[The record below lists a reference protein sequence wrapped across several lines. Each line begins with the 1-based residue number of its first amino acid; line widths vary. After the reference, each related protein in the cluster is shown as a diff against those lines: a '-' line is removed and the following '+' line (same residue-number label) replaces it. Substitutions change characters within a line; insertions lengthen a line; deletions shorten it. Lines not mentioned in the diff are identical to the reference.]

1 MWNSADGGK
10 TWNLVGPMGGTDN
23 GPDGLAAD
31 PVVAVGPHRQVV
43 VAGLAVDIQ
52 PTGTLAL
59 HAGTRVSTDAGR
71 SFAAFGTAEQVSVP
85 PPCLAGAAA
94 CDFLDKP
101 WVAVDTTRS
110 AYRGS
115 VYLAWIHRQLP
126 SGLEDLRFAVSR
138 DAGRSYG
145 PPLVLQHTS
154 TADVLP
160 TGFNENPQLAVRPDG
175 TIDAVWNGLR
185 EGVPYILH
193 AVSTDG
199 GRSFSGAE
207 RVVRLDPTASRRGIV
222 PTLAVSP
229 KGRLGLCWA
238 QSVAADHYDPRVRC
252 VVADRHGD
260 WRGPR
265 RRLPDNRDRQYLPA
279 ATFQGERL
287 WLAAYV
293 ASATRTTVVA
303 VAMGKHDE
311 GFRPPMTLQGS
322 IHGDVSA
329 APLTALGG
337 HPIGA
342 LAIAAEPGRRFS
354 STWRCS
360 STSGRRP
367 RPCLN
372 EPRGGPAQADDAT
385 DFGAYFASSSEDR
398 RSGRGA

>member
-1 MWNSADGGK
+1 MTTVLEPPAGLRAAEPFIALDRAHPQHLYVASMVAPVASPMPGAAARYAVWNSADGGK

-52 PTGTLAL
+52 PTGTLA
-59 HAGTRVSTDAGR
+59 HAGTRLS
-71 SFAAFGTAEQVSVP
+71 S
-85 PPCLAGAAA
+85 
-94 CDFLDKP
+94 
-101 WVAVDTTRS
+101 
-110 AYRGS
+110 
-115 VYLAWIHRQLP
+115 
-126 SGLEDLRFAVSR
+126 

-145 PPLVLQHTS
+145 SLLVLQHTS

-199 GRSFSGAE
+199 GRSFSAAE
-207 RVVRLDPTASRRGIV
+207 RVVRPDPTVSRRGIV

-238 QSVAADHYDPRVRC
+238 QSVAADQYDPRVRC
-252 VVADRHGD
+252 VVADRHGG

-265 RRLPDNRDRQYLPA
+265 RLLPDNRDRQYLPA

-287 WLAAYV
+287 WVAAYV
-293 ASATRTTVVA
+293 ASATKTTW
-303 VAMGKHDE
+303 
-311 GFRPPMTLQGS
+311 PS
-322 IHGDVSA
+322 
-329 APLTALGG
+329 
-337 HPIGA
+337 
-342 LAIAAEPGRRFS
+342 RRA
-354 STWRCS
+354 STTR
-360 STSGRRP
+360 
-367 RPCLN
+367 
-372 EPRGGPAQADDAT
+372 
-385 DFGAYFASSSEDR
+385 ASSR
-398 RSGRGA
+398 R